1 MNTQTDLSFLNVL
14 TENPEFMQK
23 ALSIASSLASSGVLS
38 NLNPSGANQQSF
50 TPPGNA
56 YSQGVGSSDK
66 APDISALLSSAFGQ
80 SAAGAADGQNHNHAQ
95 HSEKPEDGDRQ
106 KTSRAGHAER
116 IRLLEAMRPF
126 VPDDRKDKLDF
137 IIRLIGLIQIADKLG
152 LKHVI
157 GGR

>member
-1 MNTQTDLSFLNVL
+1 
-14 TENPEFMQK
+14 MQK
-23 ALSIASSLASSGVLS
+23 ALSIASTLASSGVLS
-38 NLNPSGANQQSF
+38 NLNLSGGQQGFVPPNNSF
-50 TPPGNA
+50 
-56 YSQGVGSSDK
+56 SQGGSPDK

-80 SAAGAADGQNHNHAQ
+80 TSAGASHSSGERAQAHTQ
-95 HSEKPEDGDRQ
+95 HSEKEEENTHQ
-106 KTSRAGHAER
+106 KPSRAGHAER